1 MILQKVFQPST
12 IKTDLESESKEELFE
27 ELVDVLARSYQAKLP
42 FPRQKILDALIRRE
56 AKMST
61 GIAKGVALPH
71 ATVEGLDCL
80 RGVLGI
86 SSKGIDYDSL
96 DGHPVFLVFML
107 LTPPDD
113 AESHLH
119 SLQRMASLIDD
130 TDMTSRLAASASSS
144 EAFAL
149 IKEFDS
155 SDLS

>member
-1 MILQKVFQPST
+1 MILQKVFQLST
-12 IKTDLESESKEELFE
+12 IKTGLESESKEELFE
-27 ELVDVLARSYQAKLP
+27 ELVDVLARSYPTKSP

-61 GIAKGVALPH
+61 GIAKGIALPH
-71 ATVEGLDCL
+71 ATVEGLDTL

>member
-1 MILQKVFQPST
+1 MILQKVFQPSA
-12 IKTDLESESKEELFE
+12 IKTGLESENKEELFE
-27 ELVDVLARSYQAKLP
+27 ELVDVLARSYAAKPP
-42 FPRQKILDALIRRE
+42 FPRQKIIDALTRRE

-61 GIAKGVALPH
+61 GIAKGIALPH
-71 ATVEGLDCL
+71 ATVEGLDTL

-86 SSKGIDYDSL
+86 SSKGIDYDAL

-107 LTPPDD
+107 LSPPDD

-119 SLQRMASLIDD
+119 ALQRMASLIDD
-130 TDMTSRLAASASSS
+130 PHMAGRLAASASSS

-149 IKEFDS
+149 LKEFDS

>member
-12 IKTDLESESKEELFE
+12 IKTGLESESKEELFE
-27 ELVDVLARSYQAKLP
+27 ELVDVLARSYPAKPP

-71 ATVEGLDCL
+71 ATVEGLDSL

-113 AESHLH
+113 AEPHLQA
-119 SLQRMASLIDD
+119 LQRIASLIDD
-130 TDMTSRLAASASSS
+130 TDMASRLAASASSS
-144 EAFAL
+144 EAFSL
-149 IKEFDS
+149 IREFDS

>member
-12 IKTDLESESKEELFE
+12 IRTDLESDNKEELFE
-27 ELVDVLARSYQAKLP
+27 ELVDVLARSYPAKPP
-42 FPRQKILDALIRRE
+42 FPRQKILDALTRRE

-71 ATVEGLDCL
+71 ATVEGLDTL

-86 SSKGIDYDSL
+86 SSRGIDYDSL

-107 LTPPDD
+107 ISPPDD

-119 SLQRMASLIDD
+119 ALQRMASLIDD
-130 TDMTSRLAASASSS
+130 TDMATRLAASRSPA

-149 IKEFDS
+149 LKEFDS
-155 SDLS
+155 RDLS

>member
-12 IKTDLESESKEELFE
+12 IRTGLESESKEELFE
-27 ELVDVLARSYQAKLP
+27 ELVDVLARSYPAKPP

-71 ATVEGLDCL
+71 ATVEGLDSL

-113 AESHLH
+113 TESHLH
-119 SLQRMASLIDD
+119 ALQRMASLIDD
-130 TDMTSRLAASASSS
+130 TDMASRLAASTSPA

>member
-12 IKTDLESESKEELFE
+12 IKTGLESESKEELFE
-27 ELVDVLARSYQAKLP
+27 ELVDVLARSYPTKSP

-71 ATVEGLDCL
+71 ATVEGLDSL

-113 AESHLH
+113 AEPHLQA
-119 SLQRMASLIDD
+119 LQRIASLIDD
-130 TDMTSRLAASASSS
+130 TDMASRLAASASSS
-144 EAFAL
+144 EAFSL
-149 IKEFDS
+149 IREFDS

>member
-12 IKTDLESESKEELFE
+12 IKTGLESESKEELFE
-27 ELVDVLARSYQAKLP
+27 ELVDVLARSYPTKSP

-61 GIAKGVALPH
+61 GIAKGIALPH
-71 ATVEGLDCL
+71 ATVEGLDTL

-130 TDMTSRLAASASSS
+130 TDMTSRLAASVSSS

>member
-12 IKTDLESESKEELFE
+12 IKTGLESESKEELFE
-27 ELVDVLARSYQAKLP
+27 ELVDVLARSYPTKSP

-61 GIAKGVALPH
+61 GIAKGIALPH
-71 ATVEGLDCL
+71 ATVEGLDTL

-130 TDMTSRLAASASSS
+130 TDMTSRLAVSASSS